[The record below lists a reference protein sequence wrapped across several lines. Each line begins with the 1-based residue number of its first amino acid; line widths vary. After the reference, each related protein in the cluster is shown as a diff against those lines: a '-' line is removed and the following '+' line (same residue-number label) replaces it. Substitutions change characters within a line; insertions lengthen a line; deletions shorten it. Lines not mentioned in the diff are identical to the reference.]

1 MTTVHTMLA
10 FTAAPRLRG
19 ISVMKTIL
27 LALLAAAT
35 LSTGCAGKPDEL
47 TAPEMLVAP
56 YDQAAGKKLWAI
68 APLRNES
75 GVSTVDTFAISDAL
89 VARSAEV
96 RGIAC
101 LPLNRTIAAMRAM
114 GINAVRSPAEARSLA
129 RMLGADAVVVGSI
142 TAYDPYDP
150 PKIGLTLGLYPA
162 GGTGSALDSRTLAA
176 SGSDP
181 NVKKFV
187 DQPSAVASEY
197 LDAANHEVLINL
209 RRYATGRHQDQSALG
224 WKRYTASMELY
235 TDFAAYWSLYRLL
248 QEEQLRI
255 GLQNTARK

>member
-1 MTTVHTMLA
+1 MLA
-10 FTAAPRLRG
+10 LTAAPRLRG
-19 ISVMKTIL
+19 ILVMKTML
-27 LALLAAAT
+27 LTLLAAAT

-56 YDQAAGKKLWAI
+56 YNQTAGKQLWAV

-114 GINAVRSPAEARSLA
+114 GISSVRSPAEARALA
-129 RMLGADAVVVGSI
+129 RTLGADAIVVGSV

-162 GGTGSALDSRTLAA
+162 GGTGSTIDTRTLTA
-176 SGSDP
+176 SGTDAATT
-181 NVKKFV
+181 KFA
-187 DQPSAVASEY
+187 DQPSSVASEY

-248 QEEQLRI
+248 QQEQLRI